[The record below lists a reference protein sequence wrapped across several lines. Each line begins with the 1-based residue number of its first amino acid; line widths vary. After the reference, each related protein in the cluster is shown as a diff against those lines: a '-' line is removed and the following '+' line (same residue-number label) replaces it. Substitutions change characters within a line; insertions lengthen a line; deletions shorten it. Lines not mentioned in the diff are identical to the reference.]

1 MDCSCGSEVPDS
13 GGDIYVLPHRTL
25 ETDHFESMSAL
36 RLLDDFLISLPRP
49 ARRCFAKAGGSVHA
63 ASGFVEKLRDEFPW
77 LTDEN
82 IERVVHEHR
91 ARVGHGSRASGHAGG
106 SQLLQSPAAVVQTEE
121 DEQVVGDALEA
132 TRAAWASALD
142 DTN

>member
-1 MDCSCGSEVPDS
+1 MAENKEIGPMDCSCGSEVPDS

-49 ARRCFAKAGGSVHA
+49 ARRCFAKAAGSVHA

-106 SQLLQSPAAVVQTEE
+106 SQLLQSQRRSFRPKK
-121 DEQVVGDALEA
+121 
-132 TRAAWASALD
+132 
-142 DTN
+142 TNKL